1 MAVAESTVFLNNR
14 TQAVRLPKAVAFP
27 EAVKLVDVRVVG
39 NSRVLTPLGQDWA
52 YWAEQG
58 SDVTADFC
66 VQRDQP
72 EAQVRQWGET
82 VFPDGSDARA

>member
-1 MAVAESTVFLNNR
+1 MAESTVFLNNR

-58 SDVTADFC
+58 SDVTDDFC
-66 VQRDQP
+66 VRREQP
-72 EAQVRQWGET
+72 EAQARQWDDM
-82 VFPDGSDARA
+82 VSPDHRGGRV